1 MSFQRPHPELQ
12 AALASPIPSLR
23 TPFLPDGEIDFDG
36 LRAYVERCLANG
48 AKALMLT
55 FGDSL
60 YSLLTDAEVGQ
71 VTRAVAEQTRKR
83 AVVIA
88 ADRSWWTG
96 KTVEFARYCKQV
108 GADVL
113 MVLPPDWAAS
123 GTPETLAQHYAAIAA
138 EIPVM
143 LVTAYLIPR
152 GTASGLEIVERV
164 YQDVPGVIAIKDDF
178 GEEFGRRM
186 TALVESRWTVIAGG
200 TKQLHAYLAPYG
212 CRGHLSTLL
221 VYRPE
226 IAHAYWR
233 AFQEGDFAEMAK
245 IVREIDIPMFDALS
259 RCPGGFDAGLHAWCE
274 LIGLCGRWRR
284 SPYRSLTDAEMEPF
298 AESLRQLGLLG

>member
-1 MSFQRPHPELQ
+1 MSFQRQHPGLQ

-23 TPFLPDGEIDFDG
+23 TPFLPDGEIDYDG
-36 LRAYVERCLANG
+36 LRCYVERCLANG

-60 YSLLTDAEVGQ
+60 YSVLTDAEVGQ
-71 VTRAVAEQTRKR
+71 VTQAVVEQTRQR

-88 ADRSWWTG
+88 
-96 KTVEFARYCKQV
+96 
-108 GADVL
+108 
-113 MVLPPDWAAS
+113 
-123 GTPETLAQHYAAIAA
+123 
-138 EIPVM
+138 
-143 LVTAYLIPR
+143 
-152 GTASGLEIVERV
+152 
-164 YQDVPGVIAIKDDF
+164 
-178 GEEFGRRM
+178 
-186 TALVESRWTVIAGG
+186 TVIAGG

-298 AESLRQLGLLG
+298 AESLRQLGLPG